1 MRLGISVYGSFSCP
15 FWAHLF
21 RRGSEI
27 SVIVGGVVRR
37 LWSVWQTR
45 AHIFSPAHWPSIGA

>member
-1 MRLGISVYGSFSCP
+1 MRLGISVRGSFSYP

-27 SVIVGGVVRR
+27 SVVVGGVVRR
-37 LWSVWQTR
+37 LRR
-45 AHIFSPAHWPSIGA
+45 A